1 MEAEETYTP
10 EEMIDFIKNEVI
22 PNFELRS
29 LNQGEYTLY
38 QRDVYKDI
46 VVLLKELMSKV
57 K

>member
-1 MEAEETYTP
+1 MEEETYTP

-38 QRDVYKDI
+38 QRDVYKNI
-46 VVLLKELMSKV
+46 VVLFKELMSKV